1 MPNVNGKLVAV
12 HGRNIGTE
20 WHVTDIVYRE
30 STSVEEVRE
39 VVESHDGLCVMEC
52 ADAYFPFVREL
63 RGSIERDIRVM
74 KEHADMDRRVSATSD
89 YVKGMV
95 RFDGSKVDDAMY
107 GTFLTDVMNYNKD
120 SVTKEA
126 GIALSGFVQYALKL

>member
-1 MPNVNGKLVAV
+1 
-12 HGRNIGTE
+12 
-20 WHVTDIVYRE
+20 
-30 STSVEEVRE
+30 
-39 VVESHDGLCVMEC
+39 MEC

-95 RFDGSKVDDAMY
+95 RFDGGKTDDAMY